1 MLVTS
6 DDISYMGDGV
16 YIQFDGYG
24 YILRAN
30 HHSEDSCTDQIY
42 IEPDVLKKIIN
53 FDKTIVSKYDLKR
66 E

>member
-1 MLVTS
+1 MSVTS

-42 IEPDVLKKIIN
+42 IEPDVLKNIIIKMSL
-53 FDKTIVSKYDLKR
+53 FFIFAFIHR
-66 E
+66 Q